1 MAYQWDMIASDAPPM
16 QPYNDDY
23 EYHVEA
29 EDIYITDAFLNPA
42 HDIPGIPAK
51 YANEESQG
59 RALYV
64 HGVPDFWKAGPTGP
78 LKTIFGLW
86 GQVDKFPILISLSAE
101 KTFRWVIMASEADAL
116 MAMDQLHGRTLEG
129 GCLAVSKSLPP
140 GRTLTLVNQQPLAE
154 QPEMEMEYS
163 EEEFE
168 FDNTL
173 ERRLYHGHPSPIPD
187 TSDEK
192 TPMLTDFK
200 FPPTIRVQDTD
211 AASVATTDDGTDIQS
226 PEIPAPTQSPLTSP
240 TKDKKDTFT
249 TQASSWANIAG
260 KALSATGSGSN
271 VIDLK
276 PQHKSAGPRLKP
288 VRRIPSVV
296 KISERDAQRLVFLL
310 NLPQNI
316 TAADI
321 TNAVKEGPLVK
332 LQFGFDAEAKQRYCG
347 VIFQFA
353 QDAAAFEEV
362 LEREKRE
369 SRPNRFRFIVEHARA
384 EQVVGIEDTLA
395 AMGHP
400 MFATRRLTIVK
411 AGFFFMFG
419 QRQLKDLCEKL
430 VGGDCV
436 QLIWLYNGGN
446 ATIVFTD
453 VAAAI
458 KVKKDFDRKSTRG
471 LSGGETAIWAG
482 VQTTF
487 SKDPCVA
494 PLELKT
500 AMQD

>member
-1 MAYQWDMIASDAPPM
+1 M

-29 EDIYITDAFLNPA
+29 EDTYVTDAFLNPA
-42 HDIPGIPAK
+42 HDIPGIPAR
-51 YANEESQG
+51 YANEVSEG

-64 HGVPDFWKAGPTGP
+64 RGLPDSWKKETVH
-78 LKTIFGLW
+78 TIFKLW
-86 GQVDKFPILISLSAE
+86 GKAEKFPILISLSAE
-101 KTFRWVIMASEADAL
+101 KIFRWVIMSTEAEAL
-116 MAMDQLHGRTLEG
+116 MAMDQLHGRTLES

-140 GRTLTLVNQQPLAE
+140 GRTLTLLKQQPLAE
-154 QPEMEMEYS
+154 QPETDYV
-163 EEEFE
+163 EEFE
-168 FDNTL
+168 NVV
-173 ERRLYHGHPSPIPD
+173 EPRLYHGHPSPIPD

-200 FPPTIRVQDTD
+200 FPPTITIQDAD
-211 AASVATTDDGTDIQS
+211 AESIATTDDGGDIQS

-240 TKDKKDTFT
+240 TKDKKDTFV

-260 KALSATGSGSN
+260 KALSASGSN

-288 VRRIPSVV
+288 VGRIPSVV
-296 KISERDAQRLVFLL
+296 RSTNRDAQRLVFLL
-310 NLPQNI
+310 NLPPNI

-332 LQFGFDAEAKQRYCG
+332 LQFGFDAEAKARYCG
-347 VIFQFA
+347 VIFQHA

-362 LEREKRE
+362 LEQEKRD
-369 SRPNRFRFIVEHARA
+369 SKPYRFRFVVEHARA
-384 EQVVGIEDTLA
+384 EQVVGIEDTLT
-395 AMGHP
+395 AMGYP

-419 QRQLKDLCEKL
+419 QRHLKDLCEKL
-430 VGGDCV
+430 VGADTV

-458 KVKKDFDRKSTRG
+458 KVKKDFDRKALRG
-471 LSGGETAIWAG
+471 FSGGEHAIWAG

-487 SKDPCVA
+487 SKDPCVV
-494 PLELKT
+494 PLKLET
-500 AMQD
+500 VMQE